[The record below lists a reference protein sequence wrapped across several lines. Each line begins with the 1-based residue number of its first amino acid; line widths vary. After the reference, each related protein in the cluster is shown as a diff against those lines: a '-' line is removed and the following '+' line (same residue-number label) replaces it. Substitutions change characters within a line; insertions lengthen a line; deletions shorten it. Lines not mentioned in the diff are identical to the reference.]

1 MKLFAKVNKEYKD
14 LKTIVEVI
22 QQYKTLMQNIDGS
35 RQLLTDSDPEIREM
49 AQAEIDM
56 LQPELEETSE
66 NLKFLLIPKD
76 PEDTKDV
83 VFEIR
88 SGTGGDE
95 ASIFAGDLFRMYT
108 KYFEKKGWK
117 TEILD
122 ENPGSVGGYNK
133 IVIEVYGEEVYGK
146 LKFESGAH
154 RVQRVPKTESQG
166 RVHTLS
172 LIHISEPTRPY

>member
-1 MKLFAKVNKEYKD
+1 MFDKLEAIVDRFYYLEEKLSDPETLSDMKLFAKVNKEYKD

-22 QQYKTLMQNIDGS
+22 QQYKTLVQNIDGS

-108 KYFEKKGWK
+108 KYFEKKAGK
-117 TEILD
+117 QK
-122 ENPGSVGGYNK
+122 SSMK
-133 IVIEVYGEEVYGK
+133 I
-146 LKFESGAH
+146 
-154 RVQRVPKTESQG
+154 RVRLAVTTKS
-166 RVHTLS
+166 
-172 LIHISEPTRPY
+172 

>member
-1 MKLFAKVNKEYKD
+1 MC
-14 LKTIVEVI
+14 
-22 QQYKTLMQNIDGS
+22 
-35 RQLLTDSDPEIREM
+35 IR
-49 AQAEIDM
+49 DR

-117 TEILD
+117 D
-122 ENPGSVGGYNK
+122 
-133 IVIEVYGEEVYGK
+133 VYKRQGNIS
-146 LKFESGAH
+146 LHCLLAMGA
-154 RVQRVPKTESQG
+154 G
-166 RVHTLS
+166 F
-172 LIHISEPTRPY
+172 